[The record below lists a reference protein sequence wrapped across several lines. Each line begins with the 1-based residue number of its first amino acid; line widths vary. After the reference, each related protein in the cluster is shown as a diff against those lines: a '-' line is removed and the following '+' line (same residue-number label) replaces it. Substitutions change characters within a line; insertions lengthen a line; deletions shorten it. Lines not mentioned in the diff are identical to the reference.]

1 MLSATNSVADIKI
14 ILRQG
19 FAAFG
24 FADEAAYTSEITRIL
39 NEVEIQRMRPTIG
52 DGTYDSIQEKDKVD
66 LDQRFEENIY
76 WGEVYF
82 TASNMVTGQ
91 ARIENFD
98 TKGEGITIAAEG
110 YSKTVR
116 GGSSAESTES
126 AARTLGKRARV
137 FMAVAGF
144 KLLPLRRGGGFAE
157 RDILFQDD
165 VLRSHLNS

>member
-1 MLSATNSVADIKI
+1 MLSVTNSIPDIKVV
-14 ILRQG
+14 LRQG

-24 FADEAAYTSEITRIL
+24 FADEAAYTSEISRIL
-39 NEVEIQRMRPTIG
+39 NEIEIQRMRPTIG
-52 DGTYDSIQEKDKVD
+52 DADYDDIQAKDKTD
-66 LDQRFEENIY
+66 LDRFEENTY

-98 TKGEGITIAAEG
+98 TKGEGISIAAEG

-126 AARTLGKRARV
+126 SARTLGKNARK
-137 FMAVAGF
+137 FMAAAGF
-144 KLLPLRRGGGFAE
+144 KLLSLRRGGGFAE
-157 RDILFQDD
+157 RDIQFQDE
-165 VLRSHLNS
+165 VLRSHFNS

>member
-1 MLSATNSVADIKI
+1 MLSATNSVPDIKI
-14 ILRQG
+14 VLRQG

-24 FADEAAYTSEITRIL
+24 FADDPAYEAEISRIL
-39 NEVEIQRMRPTIG
+39 NEIEIQRMRPTIG
-52 DGTYDSIQEKDKVD
+52 DADYDAIQEKDKVD
-66 LDQRFEENIY
+66 LDRFEENIY

-98 TKGEGITIAAEG
+98 TKGEGISIAAEG

-126 AARTLGKRARV
+126 AARTLGKNARR

-157 RDILFQDD
+157 RDIQFQDD
-165 VLRSHLNS
+165 VFRSHSR